1 MPSPF
6 PAYRLVTRR
15 LLSVDPLPSA
25 HHNSVFPSPGQ
36 SAQRAN
42 VCRLCLKK
50 VLHFRIEDKMVRLPL
65 PSTTTPPAPPPRPQ
79 QQQQQFWRTGGWR
92 VPDPFILICQEPV
105 WLTLT

>member
-65 PSTTTPPAPPPRPQ
+65 PSTTTPPAPPPPAATAAAVLENR
-79 QQQQQFWRTGGWR
+79 R
-92 VPDPFILICQEPV
+92 VEGS
-105 WLTLT
+105 